1 MFHGSLVAIV
11 TPMREAGE
19 VDFDAWARLLD
30 FHLENGTAGIVVAGT
45 TGAIRSALAQGAL
58 RQRRKVR

>member
-30 FHLENGTAGIVVAGT
+30 FM
-45 TGAIRSALAQGAL
+45 
-58 RQRRKVR
+58 